1 MSMNASESALVAEYE
16 WLRQLAIV
24 LESQANYV
32 DKRLVEIELLLPD
45 AYRFPADVVT
55 RRQMGDNSDEQ
66 YVPDERR

>member
-32 DKRLVEIELLLPD
+32 DKRLVEIELTLPD
-45 AYRFPADVVT
+45 AYRLPADVVA
-55 RRQMGDNSDEQ
+55 RREMGDDADER

>member
-32 DKRLVEIELLLPD
+32 DKRLVEIELILPD
-45 AYRFPADVVT
+45 AYRLPADVAA
-55 RRQMGDNSDEQ
+55 RREMGDNSDER